1 MKLNKI
7 FWALMV
13 VALPLSFAAC
23 SSSDDDEVNTDATPY
38 QYQTPKNKAAE
49 GKFTFPVESSKY
61 SGQASASFDAFKT
74 ANLKFPKKTS
84 DPLVK
89 AFTRDGATPE
99 YDYIIGEYEKS
110 GDVYTIKV
118 GGQVWGKVTI
128 TRAGNG
134 NYTIKIET
142 TKTENKDMEVNAQ
155 AKKAAP
161 IETSSDTDKLC
172 RTWKPIGL
180 RLLVLEEGKT
190 GGKGFKSIEE
200 CSFKAVKKAAEEE
213 GCTIDEDFD
222 DGYLMTAVSFNNAG
236 DLIVK
241 FNKEENSYV
250 AQWSW
255 RDNLVGNNPRS
266 INTVWSKKQAANAED
281 NQFIPDYATVLYQIG
296 NFKGECWV
304 EFDKLVESNNG
315 KKYNVSLIVRL
326 RDMAE

>member
-13 VALPLSFAAC
+13 VALPLSFTAC
-23 SSSDDDEVNTDATPY
+23 SSSDDDGVNTDATPY

-49 GKFTFPVESSKY
+49 GKFVFDVNNSKY
-61 SGQASASFDAFKT
+61 NGKASASFDAFKT
-74 ANLKFPKKTS
+74 ANLKFPKKAS
-84 DPLVK
+84 EVK
-89 AFTRDGATPE
+89 AFTRGEAPQE
-99 YDYIIGEYEKS
+99 YDYIIGEYEKK
-110 GDVYTIKV
+110 GNVYTIKV
-118 GGQVWGKVTI
+118 GGQVWGTVEI
-128 TRAGNG
+128 TGPSNG
-134 NYTIKIET
+134 KYTIKITT

-155 AKKAAP
+155 AEKAKP

-200 CSFKAVKKAAEEE
+200 CSFKAVKKAAEDE

-241 FNKEENSYV
+241 FNEEENSYV

-255 RDNLVGNNPRS
+255 RDQAVGNNPRL